1 MTGVNFDVTF
11 YLLHEAIYYVGYK
24 IVSSSFLNNLLKSV
38 LKRQVPYLIG
48 GTITGTIMAYYY
60 GFLFAIIVNS
70 IIWFVISTLV
80 NKFYWKYTG
89 FKEEFQLVSKY
100 IGRIKKRKSR
110 NNIIIEDVKHTGVS
124 ASNYRTA
131 IEESNKEPNNSK
143 SIKIPKR

>member
-11 YLLHEAIYYVGYK
+11 YLLHKAIYYVGYK

-100 IGRIKKRKSR
+100 IGRIRKR
-110 NNIIIEDVKHTGVS
+110 
-124 ASNYRTA
+124 
-131 IEESNKEPNNSK
+131 NSK
-143 SIKIPKR
+143 NNFIVKDDKHFKEVNANRYPSSNDKDNTETDNLGSPLKL